1 MNIQDQLIAEKTQLA
16 ALKARA
22 LAFERAAEKLS
33 KILNYDDKFAEA
45 NSILV
50 RLYNRLSERLRI
62 GRYVH
67 PSILLFINEMTDG
80 TQNLYDTSRLYRECI
95 NYIDLR
101 LKSSAEQIRLG
112 DTLLRQSLESADIED
127 YAHGKFTVERA
138 LRHLDLKLES
148 EMVTTIDQQFQ
159 KLRVSLKKIQ
169 DSNQEKIKDPEL
181 ASYTIMTS
189 SQCSMKPSPSCAD
202 PFEWL
207 SPDLIANVAKLLS
220 LEDVINCNMVCSL
233 WRRNLLD
240 MPSIFQKPLIL
251 CEDATAAV
259 YYKRLKL
266 VRSLFSSLPTNK
278 ISKLRIGST
287 TSKEQLQYILES
299 VISERK
305 LEFQALEVSNE
316 YMTLDLLF
324 HALKKKRF
332 RCPGLLSITELKLD
346 IKNTM
351 YNSEVLLELLPN
363 LQRLEL
369 VCKKHAL
376 RGNDYLEFQ
385 NTTGF
390 QKLLHAAEQRK
401 KVKNLQRLS
410 IICNEMYR
418 VYLMGA
424 MGPQRYN
431 SKPQLLH
438 AAYPNLTE
446 FQMANHSFGG
456 STEVKQFKRFLST
469 ANNLKILYLENNGD
483 FTFEMLFNLIKLAK
497 PRFQLESLTYRPRIC
512 LGDNHKLLEPVEYQC
527 LANLKHL
534 DIYGVPID
542 VHKLLKLLQV
552 VNGNHTLKTLNIG
565 GNGDFLFGRP
575 YDIPYI
581 KEKTDLAFE
590 YLLISVEYLILGDNY
605 KLDEFCLLYLAN
617 SLARVRGS
625 NWSLKYLDVSF
636 CENVDDRA
644 LTNLLG
650 TSNYYA
656 KPRVETLVVSGPKLS
671 VKTLEKFKR
680 RGFIEKYEMR
690 SEKWRQYGINSLYL
704 GKR

>member
-16 ALKARA
+16 ALKSRA

-33 KILNYDDKFAEA
+33 GILNSDDKFAEA
-45 NSILV
+45 NLILV
-50 RLYNRLSERLRI
+50 RLYNRLSERLKI

-101 LKSSAEQIRLG
+101 PKSSAEHIRFG
-112 DTLLRQSLESADIED
+112 DTLLRQSLESADIEH
-127 YAHGKFTVERA
+127 YAHGKFTVDGA
-138 LRHLDLKLES
+138 LRHLDLKLEP

-159 KLRVSLKKIQ
+159 ELRVSLQKIQ
-169 DSNQEKIKDPEL
+169 ESNQEKIKDPEP
-181 ASYTIMTS
+181 ASYTTMTS
-189 SQCSMKPSPSCAD
+189 SQCPMEPSPSCAD
-202 PFEWL
+202 PFKRL
-207 SPDLIANVAKLLS
+207 PPDLIANVLKLLS
-220 LEDVINCNMVCSL
+220 LEDVMNCNMVCSL
-233 WRRNLLD
+233 WRRTLLG
-240 MPSIFQKPLIL
+240 MPSVFQKPLIL
-251 CEDATAAV
+251 CKDATATV

-266 VRSLFSSLPTNK
+266 VRSLVSSLPTHK

-324 HALKKKRF
+324 HALKKKKF

-346 IKNTM
+346 IRNTM
-351 YNSEVLLELLPN
+351 YNSEVLLEVLPN

-369 VCKKHAL
+369 VCKKYAL
-376 RGNDYLEFQ
+376 RGNDYVEFQ

-390 QKLLHAAEQRK
+390 QKLLHAAEQRRK
-401 KVKNLQRLS
+401 FMNLQRLS
-410 IICNEMYR
+410 LICNEEYR
-418 VYLMGA
+418 VYSLGE
-424 MGPQRYN
+424 MGPQTFD

-446 FQMANHSFGG
+446 FQMANHSFRDGV
-456 STEVKQFKRFLST
+456 EVNQFKRFLST

-483 FTFEMLFNLIKLAK
+483 FTFELLFNLIKLAK
-497 PRFQLESLTYRPRIC
+497 PQFQLESLTYRPRLC

-527 LANLKHL
+527 LANLMHL
-534 DIYGVPID
+534 DVYGVRID
-542 VHKLLKLLQV
+542 GHKLLKLLQI

-565 GNGDFLFGRP
+565 GYGRYLFGKP
-575 YDIPYI
+575 YRISHI
-581 KEKTDLAFE
+581 LEKTDFAFE
-590 YLLISVEYLILGDNY
+590 YLTSVEYLTLGDNGQ
-605 KLDEFCLLYLAN
+605 LDEFCLMYLAN

-625 NWSLKYLDVSF
+625 DWSLKYLDVSF
-636 CENVDDRA
+636 CENVYDKA

-650 TSNYYA
+650 ISNYYR
-656 KPRVETLVVSGPKLS
+656 KPRVETLVVSGPKIS

-680 RGFIEKYEMR
+680 KGLIGKYEMR
-690 SEKWRQYGINSLYL
+690 SGKWRQFGINSLYL
-704 GKR
+704 GRY